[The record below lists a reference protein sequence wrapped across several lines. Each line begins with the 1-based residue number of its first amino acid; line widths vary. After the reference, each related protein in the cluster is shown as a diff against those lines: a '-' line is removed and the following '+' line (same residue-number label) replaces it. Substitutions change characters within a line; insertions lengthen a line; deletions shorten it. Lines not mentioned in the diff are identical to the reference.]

1 MDKADELKM
10 LYGAYYGVSEMDSY
24 KTKEFVLSK
33 INNHINEFIKVNRI
47 DNYEEIRLMAYNQDL
62 ITKLYDSLYILKNI
76 NESMELILMI
86 KERVS
91 QLKHKK

>member
-1 MDKADELKM
+1 
-10 LYGAYYGVSEMDSY
+10 
-24 KTKEFVLSK
+24 
-33 INNHINEFIKVNRI
+33 
-47 DNYEEIRLMAYNQDL
+47 MAYNQDL